1 MSPDLPTPTR
11 VRVLY
16 LAGSGRSGSTV
27 VSNILGQLP
36 RTFAAG
42 ELRYL
47 WQRGVEQDHL
57 CGCGKAF
64 SSCPVWTAVMK
75 RVREADASPTDEAAI
90 GRRLRTRLRLA
101 RLPGA
106 IVRGALGRRP
116 LAAHADDEV
125 IAHLYRAIA
134 QEADADLII
143 DGSKLPPYALL
154 LRQQPGIELFVLH
167 LVRDPRASAFS
178 WLRHKPTQDTAEG
191 AEMQRQETW
200 KSSLLW
206 TVWNLT
212 VARFWK
218 DGGPRVCRL
227 RYEDFVADPVG
238 QLSRVATMVGA
249 DPDQLPFVG
258 PDRVQ
263 LAPTHSVAG
272 NPNRHD
278 TGVVRLRSDDQW
290 RTAMTRR
297 DRAIVTVVT
306 VPGLRRFGYP
316 LNTRARPRPA
326 RVTPPQSAPSAS
338 TRSAP
343 STPSA

>member
-1 MSPDLPTPTR
+1 MTHDASTR

-57 CGCGKAF
+57 CGCGEPF
-64 SSCPVWTAVMK
+64 SACPVWTAVMQ
-75 RVREADASPTDEAAI
+75 RVRAADGSAPDEAAI

-106 IVRGALGRRP
+106 IARGALGRRA

-125 IAHLYRAIA
+125 IAQVYRAIA
-134 QEADADLII
+134 SEADADLII
-143 DGSKLPPYALL
+143 DGSKLPPYGLL

-167 LVRDPRASAFS
+167 LVRDPRATAFS
-178 WLRHKPTQDTAEG
+178 WLRRKPTRDTAEG
-191 AEMQRQETW
+191 AAMQRQETW

-212 VARFWK
+212 VVRFWK
-218 DGGPRVCRL
+218 DDGPQVCRV

-249 DPDQLPFVG
+249 DPDRLPFVG

-278 TGVVRLRSDDQW
+278 TGVVRLRADDQW
-290 RTAMTRR
+290 RTDMTRW
-297 DRAIVTVVT
+297 DRAVVT
-306 VPGLRRFGYP
+306 LVTAPGLRRFGYP
-316 LNTRARPRPA
+316 LNTRSLPRPA
-326 RVTPPQSAPSAS
+326 RLTPTQSAPSA
-338 TRSAP
+338 
-343 STPSA
+343 